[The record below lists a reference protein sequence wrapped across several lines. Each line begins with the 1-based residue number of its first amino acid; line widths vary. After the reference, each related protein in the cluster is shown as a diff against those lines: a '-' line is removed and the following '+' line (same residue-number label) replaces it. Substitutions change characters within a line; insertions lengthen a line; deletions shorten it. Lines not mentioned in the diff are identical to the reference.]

1 VGPQALLVMPKASI
15 HIQRVGTGA
24 VCTFTALQLR
34 DRGCGDHQAGKG
46 SIITRDR
53 CESQNTVHS

>member
-1 VGPQALLVMPKASI
+1 MPKASI